1 VPVSH
6 SRQSI
11 LGKTIMK
18 MISLF
23 AVGLLITTF
32 RAPAEAK
39 TFNFA
44 GYNWM
49 VKSGSHLGPGPNNWD
64 EDNVWVDQHGYL
76 HLAITNRG
84 GQWYCSQVSMVD
96 RLGFGRYQFWIIGR
110 VDQLDPNVVFG
121 LFNYPTPDVGSDAT
135 REIDIEFAEWG
146 KPNTPIGNYTVWPA
160 KAGFNRAYKRFSM
173 KLNGGSTTHRFIWH
187 RTSVRFQSLYGHR
200 NDDLGQFAG
209 WLYQPSHP
217 PDYIG
222 DQPLPVQINLWLFKG
237 KPPGNR
243 QPVELIVR
251 SFKFTPE

>member
-1 VPVSH
+1 
-6 SRQSI
+6 
-11 LGKTIMK
+11 MK

-64 EDNVWVDQHGYL
+64 EDNVWVDQHDYL

-146 KPNTPIGNYTVWPA
+146 KPNTPIGNYHSVACKSGVQPRLQAFLDEAKRWIYDAPLHLASDQRQVSIDIRPPQRRPWPVCGLA
-160 KAGFNRAYKRFSM
+160 IPAE
-173 KLNGGSTTHRFIWH
+173 
-187 RTSVRFQSLYGHR
+187 
-200 NDDLGQFAG
+200 
-209 WLYQPSHP
+209 P
-217 PDYIG
+217 
-222 DQPLPVQINLWLFKG
+222 
-237 KPPGNR
+237 PPGLHRRPTPARSNQSMAVQRQATRKSPTRRANR
-243 QPVELIVR
+243 PLV
-251 SFKFTPE
+251 